1 MQTLKYVNMQ
11 MEFVLCCEIKQEHIL
26 KSKKKKQQ
34 QTSKQTKTKGKSST
48 DIDDCQTS

>member
-26 KSKKKKQQ
+26 KSKKKNNNKQAN
-34 QTSKQTKTKGKSST
+34 KQKQKEKAAL
-48 DIDDCQTS
+48 I

>member
-11 MEFVLCCEIKQEHIL
+11 MEFVLCCEIKQEQ
-26 KSKKKKQQ
+26 KKKQQ